1 MRAQFRGSSPDACTR
16 HCATPARR
24 RVTSAAPAVAVTQP
38 RQSPHTGQV
47 RWGHA
52 RGRWSRSSSATTA
65 TRRGRHTTV
74 PVTPHW
80 PGALGSCTWAL
91 VLQLVRHGPDA
102 GGAQAIRVGT
112 DGVGQW
118 DGQPEGLARAPARAL
133 LAVIATPEGGA
144 ASLALQLPRG
154 ERGVPPIGRI
164 GHSGNCRQTLPRC
177 QQSGRPTAEHGTPV
191 PHGRER
197 HRTDDAHTPIAHRSQ
212 LPSPHWGGITLRRW
226 CRAPRRRSATPAP
239 FSPRSSARCRG
250 AHLRGSPR
258 TVQPGGTA
266 ATAPGRSR

>member
-24 RVTSAAPAVAVTQP
+24 RVTSA
-38 RQSPHTGQV
+38 RH
-47 RWGHA
+47 H
-52 RGRWSRSSSATTA
+52 GRP
-65 TRRGRHTTV
+65 RRGRHTTV

-164 GHSGNCRQTLPRC
+164 GHSGNCRETLPRC
-177 QQSGRPTAEHGTPV
+177 QQCGRPTAEHAAQVPHGRRRPTAEHGTPV
-191 PHGRER
+191 PHGRGRPSAER
-197 HRTDDAHTPIAHRSQ
+197 ATTAPHGRERARTDDAHTPIAHRSQ